1 MGDAG
6 FFLRLNIWDHLEYHR
21 MAFATVLLL
30 SCENGLVMSEFW
42 FCLRLILLAAFAT
55 KVPPHIAETVY
66 IKLSISLFRS
76 CVFQGQL
83 SARLILTPAADDDEE
98 VVRPRRRRKCN

>member
-42 FCLRLILLAAFAT
+42 FCLRLIIVSSF
-55 KVPPHIAETVY
+55 
-66 IKLSISLFRS
+66 
-76 CVFQGQL
+76 
-83 SARLILTPAADDDEE
+83 
-98 VVRPRRRRKCN
+98 CN